1 MRSTV
6 VSAKTVE
13 ECVNKALDKL
23 QANRNEVNIEV
34 INEAKQGFLGLFGA
48 KDAVVRVSLK
58 DDVKEKGTG
67 DFVKNILNSDS
78 NSVETE
84 QKEDTK
90 VIKDK
95 KIVEEVEE
103 TKSTEDDKE
112 EIVEKS
118 VKPEKPAKP
127 VEPVEPTKPV
137 KPAKPVEAEE
147 VPVEAEEV
155 KETEEVVKSEE
166 TEEQQ
171 DTEPD
176 VTIDRNDELF
186 ITSKN
191 FLKQMIEDMG
201 IDCDIESR
209 TEGNMIKFNIMCS
222 EESDIGIIIGK
233 RGETLDSLQ
242 YIVNLVTNRN
252 SDTYIRVIL
261 DCNQYRS
268 KRERSLQKLA
278 RRLADKAVQTGRDI
292 KLEPMNPYERRII
305 HTYLQNDEKVNT
317 FSQGNEPNRRVIIK
331 RK

>member
-6 VSAKTVE
+6 ISAKTVE

-58 DDVKEKGTG
+58 DDVKEKGTD

-78 NSVETE
+78 DSVETE
-84 QKEDTK
+84 KKEDTK

-112 EIVEKS
+112 DIVEKS
-118 VKPEKPAKP
+118 
-127 VEPVEPTKPV
+127 V

-147 VPVEAEEV
+147 A

-166 TEEQQ
+166 TEKEQ
-171 DTEPD
+171 DNEPD

-278 RRLADKAVQTGRDI
+278 RRLADKAIQTGRDI

>member
-90 VIKDK
+90 VIEDK
-95 KIVEEVEE
+95 KIVEEVE
-103 TKSTEDDKE
+103 KTEPTEADNE
-112 EIVEKS
+112 EIVEES
-118 VKPEKPAKP
+118 VE
-127 VEPVEPTKPV
+127 
-137 KPAKPVEAEE
+137 PAKPVEAEE
-147 VPVEAEEV
+147 VV
-155 KETEEVVKSEE
+155 ETEEAVKSEE
-166 TEEQQ
+166 IEEEQ
-171 DTEPD
+171 EAESD

-305 HTYLQNDEKVNT
+305 HTYLQNDENVNT

>member
-6 VSAKTVE
+6 ISAKTVE

-34 INEAKQGFLGLFGA
+34 IDEPKQGFLGLFGA

-58 DDVKEKGTG
+58 DDVKEKGTD

-90 VIKDK
+90 VVEDK
-95 KIVEEVEE
+95 KVVEEVEE
-103 TKSTEDDKE
+103 TESTEDDND
-112 EIVEKS
+112 EIVET
-118 VKPEKPAKP
+118 
-127 VEPVEPTKPV
+127 VEI
-137 KPAKPVEAEE
+137 EE
-147 VPVEAEEV
+147 TV
-155 KETEEVVKSEE
+155 ETEETEDVAEDAEESKQESEQEAESEE
-166 TEEQQ
+166 S
-171 DTEPD
+171 D

-209 TEGNMIKFNIMCS
+209 TEGNMIKFNILCS
-222 EESDIGIIIGK
+222 QESDIGIIIGK

-252 SDTYIRVIL
+252 ADTYIRVIL

-278 RRLADKAVQTGRDI
+278 RRLADKAIQTGRDI

-305 HTYLQNDEKVNT
+305 HTYLQNDENVNT

>member
-6 VSAKTVE
+6 ISAKTVE

-90 VIKDK
+90 VIEDK
-95 KIVEEVEE
+95 KVVEEV
-103 TKSTEDDKE
+103 KTEPTEADNE
-112 EIVEKS
+112 EIVEES
-118 VKPEKPAKP
+118 VET
-127 VEPVEPTKPV
+127 VESEEVTEV
-137 KPAKPVEAEE
+137 AEAEE
-147 VPVEAEEV
+147 S
-155 KETEEVVKSEE
+155 VKSEE
-166 TEEQQ
+166 TEEEQ

>member
-90 VIKDK
+90 VIEDK
-95 KIVEEVEE
+95 KIVEEVE
-103 TKSTEDDKE
+103 KTEPTEADNE
-112 EIVEKS
+112 EIVEES
-118 VKPEKPAKP
+118 VE
-127 VEPVEPTKPV
+127 
-137 KPAKPVEAEE
+137 PAKPVEA
-147 VPVEAEEV
+147 
-155 KETEEVVKSEE
+155 EEVVKSEE
-166 TEEQQ
+166 TEEEQ
-171 DTEPD
+171 EAESD

-252 SDTYIRVIL
+252 ADTYIRVIL

>member
-6 VSAKTVE
+6 ISAKTVE

-34 INEAKQGFLGLFGA
+34 IDEPKQGFLGLFGA

-58 DDVKEKGTG
+58 DDVKEKGTD

-127 VEPVEPTKPV
+127 VEPT
-137 KPAKPVEAEE
+137 KPVEA
-147 VPVEAEEV
+147 
-155 KETEEVVKSEE
+155 KETEEAVKSEE
-166 TEEQQ
+166 TEEEQ
-171 DTEPD
+171 EAESD

>member
-58 DDVKEKGTG
+58 DDVKEKGTD

-78 NSVETE
+78 DSVETE
-84 QKEDTK
+84 KKEDTK

-118 VKPEKPAKP
+118 VKPAK
-127 VEPVEPTKPV
+127 
-137 KPAKPVEAEE
+137 
-147 VPVEAEEV
+147 PVEAEEV
-155 KETEEVVKSEE
+155 KETEEAVKSEE
-166 TEEQQ
+166 TEEEQ

-252 SDTYIRVIL
+252 ADTYIRVIL

-278 RRLADKAVQTGRDI
+278 RRLADKAIQTGRDI

>member
-58 DDVKEKGTG
+58 DDVKEKGTD

-90 VIKDK
+90 VIEDK
-95 KIVEEVEE
+95 KIVEEVKTEP
-103 TKSTEDDKE
+103 TEDDKE
-112 EIVEKS
+112 EIVEEP
-118 VKPEKPAKP
+118 VETAKP
-127 VEPVEPTKPV
+127 VESKEV
-137 KPAKPVEAEE
+137 KDAEEAVEA
-147 VPVEAEEV
+147 
-155 KETEEVVKSEE
+155 VKSEE
-166 TEEQQ
+166 TEEEQ
-171 DTEPD
+171 EAESN

-317 FSQGNEPNRRVIIK
+317 FSQGNEPNRRV
-331 RK
+331 

>member
-118 VKPEKPAKP
+118 VKP
-127 VEPVEPTKPV
+127 
-137 KPAKPVEAEE
+137 VEAEE
-147 VPVEAEEV
+147 A

-166 TEEQQ
+166 TEEEQ

-252 SDTYIRVIL
+252 ADTYIRVIL
-261 DCNQYRS
+261 DC
-268 KRERSLQKLA
+268 KI
-278 RRLADKAVQTGRDI
+278 GRA
-292 KLEPMNPYERRII
+292 
-305 HTYLQNDEKVNT
+305 HV
-317 FSQGNEPNRRVIIK
+317 
-331 RK
+331 

>member
-67 DFVKNILNSDS
+67 VFVKNILNSDS

-90 VIKDK
+90 VIEDK
-95 KIVEEVEE
+95 KIVEEVE
-103 TKSTEDDKE
+103 KTEPTEADNE
-112 EIVEKS
+112 EIVEES
-118 VKPEKPAKP
+118 VEPAKP
-127 VEPVEPTKPV
+127 
-137 KPAKPVEAEE
+137 AEA
-147 VPVEAEEV
+147 
-155 KETEEVVKSEE
+155 EEVVKSEE
-166 TEEQQ
+166 TEEEQ
-171 DTEPD
+171 DNEPD

-209 TEGNMIKFNIMCS
+209 TEGNMIKFNILCS
-222 EESDIGIIIGK
+222 QESDIGIIIGK

-252 SDTYIRVIL
+252 ADTYIRVIL

>member
-6 VSAKTVE
+6 ISAKTVE

-90 VIKDK
+90 VIEDK

-118 VKPEKPAKP
+118 EKPEKP

-137 KPAKPVEAEE
+137 KPVEAEE
-147 VPVEAEEV
+147 A

-166 TEEQQ
+166 TEEEQ

-209 TEGNMIKFNIMCS
+209 TEGNMIKFNILCS

-252 SDTYIRVIL
+252 ADTYIRVIL

>member
-6 VSAKTVE
+6 ISAKTVE

-34 INEAKQGFLGLFGA
+34 IDEPKQGFLGLFGA

-58 DDVKEKGTG
+58 DDVKEKGTD

-84 QKEDTK
+84 QKEDRK
-90 VIKDK
+90 VVEDK
-95 KIVEEVEE
+95 KVVEEVEE
-103 TKSTEDDKE
+103 TESTEDDND
-112 EIVEKS
+112 EIVETVETVETED
-118 VKPEKPAKP
+118 VKDSEESKQ
-127 VEPVEPTKPV
+127 ESEQ
-137 KPAKPVEAEE
+137 EAE
-147 VPVEAEEV
+147 
-155 KETEEVVKSEE
+155 SEE
-166 TEEQQ
+166 ESESEES
-171 DTEPD
+171 D

-209 TEGNMIKFNIMCS
+209 TEGNMIKFNILCS
-222 EESDIGIIIGK
+222 QESDIGIIIGK

-252 SDTYIRVIL
+252 ADTYIRVIL

-278 RRLADKAVQTGRDI
+278 RRLADKAIQTGRDI

-305 HTYLQNDEKVNT
+305 HTYLQNDENVNT

>member
-90 VIKDK
+90 VIEDK
-95 KIVEEVEE
+95 KIVEEVKTEP
-103 TKSTEDDKE
+103 TEDDKE
-112 EIVEKS
+112 EIVEK
-118 VKPEKPAKP
+118 
-127 VEPVEPTKPV
+127 
-137 KPAKPVEAEE
+137 PAKPVEAEE
-147 VPVEAEEV
+147 A
-155 KETEEVVKSEE
+155 KETEEAVKSEE
-166 TEEQQ
+166 TEEEQ
-171 DTEPD
+171 EAESD

-252 SDTYIRVIL
+252 ADTYIRVIL

-278 RRLADKAVQTGRDI
+278 RRLADKAIQTGRDI

>member
-6 VSAKTVE
+6 ISAKTVE

-34 INEAKQGFLGLFGA
+34 IDEPKQGFLGLFGA

-58 DDVKEKGTG
+58 DDVKEKGTD

-103 TKSTEDDKE
+103 TKFTEDDKE

-118 VKPEKPAKP
+118 VKPEKP
-127 VEPVEPTKPV
+127 
-137 KPAKPVEAEE
+137 VEAEE
-147 VPVEAEEV
+147 A
-155 KETEEVVKSEE
+155 KETEEAVKSEE
-166 TEEQQ
+166 TEEEQ

-278 RRLADKAVQTGRDI
+278 RRLADKAIQTGRDI

-305 HTYLQNDEKVNT
+305 HTYLQNDENVNT

>member
-6 VSAKTVE
+6 ISAKTVE

-67 DFVKNILNSDS
+67 DFVKNILNSYS

-90 VIKDK
+90 VIEDK
-95 KIVEEVEE
+95 KVVEEVEE
-103 TKSTEDDKE
+103 TEPTEADNE
-112 EIVEKS
+112 EIVEES
-118 VKPEKPAKP
+118 VET
-127 VEPVEPTKPV
+127 VESEEVTEV
-137 KPAKPVEAEE
+137 KDAEE
-147 VPVEAEEV
+147 S
-155 KETEEVVKSEE
+155 VKSEE
-166 TEEQQ
+166 TEEEQ

-209 TEGNMIKFNIMCS
+209 TEGNMIKFNILCS
-222 EESDIGIIIGK
+222 QESDIGIIIGK

-252 SDTYIRVIL
+252 ADTYIRVIL

-278 RRLADKAVQTGRDI
+278 RRLADKAIQTGRDI

-305 HTYLQNDEKVNT
+305 HTYLQNDENVNT

>member
-58 DDVKEKGTG
+58 DDVKEKGTD

-84 QKEDTK
+84 QKDIEDTK
-90 VIKDK
+90 VVEDK
-95 KIVEEVEE
+95 KVVEEVEKTE
-103 TKSTEDDKE
+103 STQDDNDEIEKAVEKE
-112 EIVEKS
+112 ETV
-118 VKPEKPAKP
+118 
-127 VEPVEPTKPV
+127 
-137 KPAKPVEAEE
+137 
-147 VPVEAEEV
+147 
-155 KETEEVVKSEE
+155 ETEEVAEESEE
-166 TEEQQ
+166 ISKEAESN
-171 DTEPD
+171 

>member
-58 DDVKEKGTG
+58 DDVKEKGTD

-90 VIKDK
+90 VIEDK
-95 KIVEEVEE
+95 KVVEEVEE
-103 TKSTEDDKE
+103 TKSTKDDKE

-118 VKPEKPAKP
+118 VKPAK
-127 VEPVEPTKPV
+127 
-137 KPAKPVEAEE
+137 
-147 VPVEAEEV
+147 PVEAEEV
-155 KETEEVVKSEE
+155 KETEEAVKSEE
-166 TEEQQ
+166 TEEEQ
-171 DTEPD
+171 EAESD

>member
-6 VSAKTVE
+6 ISAKTVE
-13 ECVNKALDKL
+13 ECVDKALDKL

-58 DDVKEKGTG
+58 DDVKEKGTD

-90 VIKDK
+90 VIEDK

-112 EIVEKS
+112 DIVEKS
-118 VKPEKPAKP
+118 VKPEKP
-127 VEPVEPTKPV
+127 
-137 KPAKPVEAEE
+137 VEAEE
-147 VPVEAEEV
+147 A

-166 TEEQQ
+166 TEKEQ
-171 DTEPD
+171 DNEPD

-278 RRLADKAVQTGRDI
+278 RRLADKAIQTGRDI

>member
-58 DDVKEKGTG
+58 DDVKEKGTD

-78 NSVETE
+78 DSVETE
-84 QKEDTK
+84 KKEDTK

-118 VKPEKPAKP
+118 VKPAK
-127 VEPVEPTKPV
+127 
-137 KPAKPVEAEE
+137 
-147 VPVEAEEV
+147 PVEAEEV
-155 KETEEVVKSEE
+155 KETEE
-166 TEEQQ
+166 TEEEQ
-171 DTEPD
+171 DTEPY

>member
-118 VKPEKPAKP
+118 VKPEKP

-137 KPAKPVEAEE
+137 EAEE
-147 VPVEAEEV
+147 A
-155 KETEEVVKSEE
+155 VKSEE
-166 TEEQQ
+166 TEEEQ

>member
-84 QKEDTK
+84 KKEDTK

-103 TKSTEDDKE
+103 TESTEDDKE
-112 EIVEKS
+112 EIVE
-118 VKPEKPAKP
+118 
-127 VEPVEPTKPV
+127 EPVETV
-137 KPAKPVEAEE
+137 ESGEVTEVAEAEE
-147 VPVEAEEV
+147 AV
-155 KETEEVVKSEE
+155 KYEE
-166 TEEQQ
+166 TEEEQ
-171 DTEPD
+171 DNESN

>member
-6 VSAKTVE
+6 ISAKTVE

-90 VIKDK
+90 VIEDK
-95 KIVEEVEE
+95 KIVEEVKTEP
-103 TKSTEDDKE
+103 TEDDKE
-112 EIVEKS
+112 EIV
-118 VKPEKPAKP
+118 AKP

-147 VPVEAEEV
+147 A

-166 TEEQQ
+166 TEEEQ
-171 DTEPD
+171 EAESD

>member
-6 VSAKTVE
+6 ISAKTVE

-34 INEAKQGFLGLFGA
+34 IDEPKQGFLGLFGA

-58 DDVKEKGTG
+58 DDVKEKGTD

-84 QKEDTK
+84 QKEDIK
-90 VIKDK
+90 VVEDK
-95 KIVEEVEE
+95 KVVEEVEE
-103 TKSTEDDKE
+103 TESTEDDND
-112 EIVEKS
+112 EIVETVETVETED
-118 VKPEKPAKP
+118 VKDSEQ
-127 VEPVEPTKPV
+127 
-137 KPAKPVEAEE
+137 EAE
-147 VPVEAEEV
+147 
-155 KETEEVVKSEE
+155 SEE
-166 TEEQQ
+166 S
-171 DTEPD
+171 D

-209 TEGNMIKFNIMCS
+209 TEGNMIKFNILCS
-222 EESDIGIIIGK
+222 QESDIGIIIGK

-252 SDTYIRVIL
+252 ADTYIRVIL

-278 RRLADKAVQTGRDI
+278 RRLADKAIQTGRDI

-305 HTYLQNDEKVNT
+305 HTYLQNDENVNT

>member
-6 VSAKTVE
+6 ISAKTVE

-84 QKEDTK
+84 QKDIEDTK
-90 VIKDK
+90 VVEDK
-95 KIVEEVEE
+95 KVVEEVEKTE
-103 TKSTEDDKE
+103 STQDDNDEIEKAVEKE
-112 EIVEKS
+112 ETV
-118 VKPEKPAKP
+118 
-127 VEPVEPTKPV
+127 
-137 KPAKPVEAEE
+137 
-147 VPVEAEEV
+147 
-155 KETEEVVKSEE
+155 ETEEVAEESEE
-166 TEEQQ
+166 ISKEAESN
-171 DTEPD
+171 

>member
-6 VSAKTVE
+6 ISAKTVE

-34 INEAKQGFLGLFGA
+34 IDEPKQGFLGLFGA

-58 DDVKEKGTG
+58 DDVKEKGTD

-84 QKEDTK
+84 QKEDIK
-90 VIKDK
+90 VVEDK
-95 KIVEEVEE
+95 KVVEEVEE
-103 TKSTEDDKE
+103 TKSTEDDND
-112 EIVEKS
+112 EIVETVEIEETVETVETED
-118 VKPEKPAKP
+118 VKDSEEFKQ
-127 VEPVEPTKPV
+127 ESEQ
-137 KPAKPVEAEE
+137 EAE
-147 VPVEAEEV
+147 
-155 KETEEVVKSEE
+155 SE
-166 TEEQQ
+166 
-171 DTEPD
+171 EPD

-209 TEGNMIKFNIMCS
+209 TEGNMIKFNILCS
-222 EESDIGIIIGK
+222 QESDIGIIIGK

-252 SDTYIRVIL
+252 ADTYIRVIL

-278 RRLADKAVQTGRDI
+278 RRLADKAIQTGRDI

-305 HTYLQNDEKVNT
+305 HTYLQNDENVNT

>member
-6 VSAKTVE
+6 ISAKTVE

-90 VIKDK
+90 VIEDK

-118 VKPEKPAKP
+118 VKPA
-127 VEPVEPTKPV
+127 
-137 KPAKPVEAEE
+137 KPAKPVEA
-147 VPVEAEEV
+147 
-155 KETEEVVKSEE
+155 KETEEAVKSEE
-166 TEEQQ
+166 TEEEQ

-278 RRLADKAVQTGRDI
+278 RRLADKAIQTGRDI

>member
-58 DDVKEKGTG
+58 DDVKEKGTD

-118 VKPEKPAKP
+118 VETGKP
-127 VEPVEPTKPV
+127 VESKEV
-137 KPAKPVEAEE
+137 KDAEE
-147 VPVEAEEV
+147 S
-155 KETEEVVKSEE
+155 VKSEE
-166 TEEQQ
+166 TEEEQ
-171 DTEPD
+171 EAESD

>member
-6 VSAKTVE
+6 ISAKTVE

-90 VIKDK
+90 VIEDK
-95 KIVEEVEE
+95 KVVEEVEE
-103 TKSTEDDKE
+103 TEPTEADNE
-112 EIVEKS
+112 EIVEES
-118 VKPEKPAKP
+118 VET
-127 VEPVEPTKPV
+127 VESEEVTEV
-137 KPAKPVEAEE
+137 AEAEE
-147 VPVEAEEV
+147 A
-155 KETEEVVKSEE
+155 VKSEE
-166 TEEQQ
+166 TEEEQ
-171 DTEPD
+171 DTESD

>member
-6 VSAKTVE
+6 ISAKTVE

-90 VIKDK
+90 VIEDK
-95 KIVEEVEE
+95 KVVEEVEE
-103 TKSTEDDKE
+103 TKSTKDDKE

-118 VKPEKPAKP
+118 VKPEKP
-127 VEPVEPTKPV
+127 
-137 KPAKPVEAEE
+137 
-147 VPVEAEEV
+147 VEAEEV
-155 KETEEVVKSEE
+155 KETEEAVKSEE
-166 TEEQQ
+166 TEEEQ
-171 DTEPD
+171 EAESD

-209 TEGNMIKFNIMCS
+209 TEGNMIKFNILCS
-222 EESDIGIIIGK
+222 QESDIGIIIGK

-252 SDTYIRVIL
+252 ADTYIRVIL

-278 RRLADKAVQTGRDI
+278 RRLADKAIQTGRDI

-305 HTYLQNDEKVNT
+305 HTYLQNDENVNT

>member
-58 DDVKEKGTG
+58 DDVKEKGTD
-67 DFVKNILNSDS
+67 DFVKNILNADS

-95 KIVEEVEE
+95 KIVEEV
-103 TKSTEDDKE
+103 KTEPTEADNE

-118 VKPEKPAKP
+118 VKPEKPVEP

-147 VPVEAEEV
+147 A

-166 TEEQQ
+166 TEEEQ
-171 DTEPD
+171 EAESD

-209 TEGNMIKFNIMCS
+209 TEGNMIKFNILCS
-222 EESDIGIIIGK
+222 QESDIGIIIGK

-252 SDTYIRVIL
+252 ADTYIRVIL

-278 RRLADKAVQTGRDI
+278 RRLADKAIQTGRDI

>member
-90 VIKDK
+90 VIEDK

-118 VKPEKPAKP
+118 VKPEKPEKP
-127 VEPVEPTKPV
+127 VEPVEP
-137 KPAKPVEAEE
+137 VEAEE
-147 VPVEAEEV
+147 VV
-155 KETEEVVKSEE
+155 ETEEAVKSEE
-166 TEEQQ
+166 TEEEQ
-171 DTEPD
+171 EAESD

-278 RRLADKAVQTGRDI
+278 RRLADKAIQTGRDI

>member
-90 VIKDK
+90 VIEDK

-118 VKPEKPAKP
+118 VEPAK
-127 VEPVEPTKPV
+127 PVEPTKPV
-137 KPAKPVEAEE
+137 EAEE
-147 VPVEAEEV
+147 AEES
-155 KETEEVVKSEE
+155 VKSEE
-166 TEEQQ
+166 TEEEQ
-171 DTEPD
+171 EAESD
-176 VTIDRNDELF
+176 VTIDRKDELF

-252 SDTYIRVIL
+252 ADTYIRVIL

>member
-90 VIKDK
+90 VIEDK
-95 KIVEEVEE
+95 KVVEEVEE
-103 TKSTEDDKE
+103 TEPTEADNE
-112 EIVEKS
+112 EIVEES
-118 VKPEKPAKP
+118 VE
-127 VEPVEPTKPV
+127 T
-137 KPAKPVEAEE
+137 VEAEE
-147 VPVEAEEV
+147 VV
-155 KETEEVVKSEE
+155 ETEEAVKSEE
-166 TEEQQ
+166 TEEEQ

-252 SDTYIRVIL
+252 ADTYIRVIL

-278 RRLADKAVQTGRDI
+278 RRLADKAIQTGRDI

>member
-6 VSAKTVE
+6 ISAKTVE

-58 DDVKEKGTG
+58 DDVKEKGTD

-90 VIKDK
+90 VIEDK
-95 KIVEEVEE
+95 KIVEEVKTEP
-103 TKSTEDDKE
+103 TEDDKE
-112 EIVEKS
+112 EIVE
-118 VKPEKPAKP
+118 
-127 VEPVEPTKPV
+127 EPVET
-137 KPAKPVEAEE
+137 AK
-147 VPVEAEEV
+147 PVEAEEV
-155 KETEEVVKSEE
+155 KETEEAVKSEE
-166 TEEQQ
+166 TEEEQ

>member
-6 VSAKTVE
+6 ISAKTVE

-34 INEAKQGFLGLFGA
+34 IDEPKQGFLGLFGA

-58 DDVKEKGTG
+58 DDVKEKGTD

-90 VIKDK
+90 VIEDK
-95 KIVEEVEE
+95 KVVEEVEE
-103 TKSTEDDKE
+103 TEPTEDDKE
-112 EIVEKS
+112 EIVEES
-118 VKPEKPAKP
+118 VET
-127 VEPVEPTKPV
+127 VES
-137 KPAKPVEAEE
+137 EE
-147 VPVEAEEV
+147 VTEVEES
-155 KETEEVVKSEE
+155 VKSEE
-166 TEEQQ
+166 TEEEKEAEE
-171 DTEPD
+171 TESD

-252 SDTYIRVIL
+252 ADTYIRVIL

-305 HTYLQNDEKVNT
+305 HTYLQNDENVNT

>member
-6 VSAKTVE
+6 ISAKTVE

-90 VIKDK
+90 VIEDK

-103 TKSTEDDKE
+103 TKFTEDDKE

-118 VKPEKPAKP
+118 VKP
-127 VEPVEPTKPV
+127 
-137 KPAKPVEAEE
+137 AKPVEAEE
-147 VPVEAEEV
+147 A

-166 TEEQQ
+166 TEEEQ
-171 DTEPD
+171 DNEPD

>member
-90 VIKDK
+90 VIEDK
-95 KIVEEVEE
+95 KIVEEVKTEP
-103 TKSTEDDKE
+103 TEDDKE

-137 KPAKPVEAEE
+137 EPEK
-147 VPVEAEEV
+147 PVEAEEV
-155 KETEEVVKSEE
+155 KETEEAVKSEE
-166 TEEQQ
+166 TEEEQ

-278 RRLADKAVQTGRDI
+278 RRLADKAIQTGRDI

>member
-90 VIKDK
+90 VIEDK
-95 KIVEEVEE
+95 KIVEEV
-103 TKSTEDDKE
+103 KTEPTEADNE
-112 EIVEKS
+112 EIVEES
-118 VKPEKPAKP
+118 VE
-127 VEPVEPTKPV
+127 T
-137 KPAKPVEAEE
+137 AKPVEAEE
-147 VPVEAEEV
+147 VV
-155 KETEEVVKSEE
+155 ETEETVKSEE
-166 TEEQQ
+166 TEEEQ

-252 SDTYIRVIL
+252 ADTYIRVIL